1 MYTNGAYETSS
12 ELEDISADSANS
24 SPNNRVTHLEESAS
38 RSNGVL
44 VTKQSKNNKP
54 TKSSQTNHI
63 LNNTEEDHHA
73 KRHHGDHRHSN
84 QHRPHS
90 RKSSRQ
96 SHESNNRQI

>member
-12 ELEDISADSANS
+12 ELEDISAESANS
-24 SPNNRVTHLEESAS
+24 SPSNRVTHLEESAS

-44 VTKQSKNNKP
+44 VSKQHKNNKP
-54 TKSSQTNHI
+54 TKSSKTKHI
-63 LNNTEEDHHA
+63 LNTEDDHQS
-73 KRHHGDHRHSN
+73 KRHQGDHRHSN

-96 SHESNNRQI
+96 SHESNNRQV